1 MRCERWTIRSKLTR
15 SQPVGWCVV
24 PRGTHPLP
32 ILLSKRKSRGIR
44 FRNPIL
50 SGSDPITIEKGILS
64 PFGSGSTRSFFPNE
78 PDNIRGAVENILYLS
93 RIPVRISTYP
103 VLYETEIFGPF
114 RGPSPG
120 SRTQRSDWFSHG
132 TTIRDV
138 QLPPTP
144 VIGPR
149 WVHVSQRIENIR
161 MPRRKSTLL
170 GISQQ
175 TLLDQ
180 RGENS
185 MICRRHKRIERPPR
199 YTPNRSKFRFGGVID
214 DIG

>member
-1 MRCERWTIRSKLTR
+1 MDDTKQTDEIAARRLVCSSSWYAPTPNPLVQKKITGDSFPKSNPFWIRSNNGR
-15 SQPVGWCVV
+15 
-24 PRGTHPLP
+24 
-32 ILLSKRKSRGIR
+32 KR
-44 FRNPIL
+44 
-50 SGSDPITIEKGILS
+50 DPFS
-64 PFGSGSTRSFFPNE
+64 FGSGSTRSFFPNE